1 MAVSLTLTSATPH
14 SLKYLYVY
22 DGAGGAN
29 SGTVTRTQAQLIADF
44 LAGGAAGPSPLKAL
58 LEGVPSDGAWGLL
71 DQGPELSVAT
81 NMTSQTVA
89 GSSISA
95 DLEVVAG
102 PGRVLRCIGKDGVA
116 MQANVE
122 LRFHHTIDR

>member
-1 MAVSLTLTSATPH
+1 MAVSLTLTSATPYA
-14 SLKYLYVY
+14 LKYLYVY
-22 DGAGGAN
+22 DGVGGAN
-29 SGTVTRTQAQLIADF
+29 SGTVVRTQAQLIADF
-44 LAGGAAGPSPLKAL
+44 LAGGAKGPSPLKAL

-71 DQGPELSVAT
+71 DRGAQLSLAT

-95 DLEVVAG
+95 DLEVVV
-102 PGRVLRCIGKDGVA
+102 PDGRVLRCIGKDGVA

-122 LRFHHTIDR
+122 IRFHHTFDR